1 MSTGTG
7 IFCSLLGSLSRQVC
21 IGDNLFSFYFQY
33 SLLQSWEIKNFC
45 LVLISFE
52 IYSSFTIII
61 RIYPFVWVWCD
72 ACELRLIWFCFF
84 SIIHD
89 FVFWVV
95 LLFVF
100 FFPLWKNNFY
110 NIEMFWI
117 LALECMYFT
126 VCSWGKLIPAPLRDC
141 TFIQCLCI
149 FLSVLFPLLISAFSD
164 TWPVSYLD
172 FNLALLLI
180 GYRKLDLFFPFGSLS
195 SGVDGNKLSF
205 PPVFVFLSNNH

>member
-1 MSTGTG
+1 MPC
-7 IFCSLLGSLSRQVC
+7 F
-21 IGDNLFSFYFQY
+21 
-33 SLLQSWEIKNFC
+33 NF
-45 LVLISFE
+45 FW

-61 RIYPFVWVWCD
+61 RIYLFVWVWCD

-110 NIEMFWI
+110 NLELFWI
-117 LALECMYFT
+117 LALECLYFT

-164 TWPVSYLD
+164 SWPVSYLD

-180 GYRKLDLFFPFGSLS
+180 GYRKLDLFSLLGSLS